1 MTKELCIL
9 HANCQGEPLLERL
22 NRCPEFA
29 ARFDTRIYTNYTREP
44 IPGEALAACSLF
56 LYQYL
61 EPGWKELASA
71 TLLDRLP
78 SSAASLCV
86 PNMFFKGYW
95 PLWDGRKGFD
105 YRCVLLDE
113 IVDLG
118 LPPEETVLLFL
129 RQDVAAKFDLLA
141 LAAKSIETERQR
153 EAHTPVKYVDLMLSR
168 YRDERLFNTV
178 NHPCRLLMDHAAAGV
193 LRELG
198 FEPPDPAAP
207 DAPGEPFP
215 EFEQP
220 IDPRIA
226 AFFGWDFADKDTQY
240 NIYGRKMG
248 FTRYVANYVMA
259 RKAGISDFIG
269 FLQGAY
275 SAI

>member
-1 MTKELCIL
+1 MTRERCIL

-29 ARFDTRIYTNYTREP
+29 ARFETRLYTNYVREP
-44 IPGEALAACSLF
+44 IPDGELAACSLF
-56 LYQYL
+56 LYQHL
-61 EPGWKELASA
+61 EPRWGDLASE
-71 TLLDRLP
+71 TLLGKLP
-78 SSAASLCV
+78 KSAASLCI

-105 YRCVLLDE
+105 YRCLLLDE

-129 RQDVAAKFDLLA
+129 RQDVAAKFDLLG
-141 LAAKSIETERQR
+141 LAARSIETERQR
-153 EAHTPVKYVDLMLSR
+153 EARTPVKYVDLLLSR
-168 YRDERLFNTV
+168 YREERLFNTV
-178 NHPCRLLMDHAAAGV
+178 NHPGRLLMDHAAAGV

-207 DAPGEPFP
+207 DAPGDPFP

-220 IDPRIA
+220 LDPRVA
-226 AFFGWDFADKDTQY
+226 AFFGWDFAGPDAQY
-240 NIYGRKMG
+240 NVYGRKMS
-248 FTRYVANYVMA
+248 FARYAANYVVA
-259 RKAGISDFIG
+259 RKAGITDFIG
-269 FLQGAY
+269 FLQGDY
-275 SAI
+275 VSI